1 MSDIGALAL
10 VKFEYTDKS
19 GWTDKILRLIRQSS
33 GGNLLR
39 QPAYLNINHRKIGDL
54 KNTDRIMNDTFF
66 LGTFPGIGKE
76 QIEYTMS
83 VIEKFVRSR

>member
-1 MSDIGALAL
+1 MIETRNL
-10 VKFEYTDKS
+10 F
-19 GWTDKILRLIRQSS
+19 

-54 KNTDRIMNDTFF
+54 KNTDRIMNNTFF

-76 QIEYTMS
+76 QIEYTYDS
-83 VIEKFVRSR
+83 Y